1 MTSVTAQRWISDG
14 QRDIFCRL
22 LKPLMDQNGGWLV
35 YEIDDC
41 MFDGTFV
48 GMDDTEKARL
58 IEKYG
63 DPVRFSIP
71 RFNRGRGAFEG
82 EHVQS
87 NIRQMLNAAD
97 FVTVTTDYLKQ
108 VYHDLYGVPLENI
121 IAVPNL
127 LPRYLFGDRYDPAKK
142 LAQFSRNKAKP
153 RIGIVSSLSHYN
165 IDGVRE
171 DRAGRA
177 CRKQKRPDGTEAWVN
192 ELKQEVPDAETSEI
206 VDDID
211 AILECIRG
219 TVSDFQWVFL
229 GYCPPKLK
237 DLADAGKIEVHGGV
251 PIMNYPSKF
260 DNLGLQAVVAA
271 INPTGFNRC
280 KSFIKTMEC
289 AALGVPCLATRC
301 MPYDRV
307 MQDRQLFTGGDE
319 LREKLLK
326 LKFASAGVYEKT
338 IESQWKWLN
347 SECEEGDFRLRNFW
361 MEDNLQIFTDLFRL
375 RQKSINVSMDFFSR
389 QYESRKKA
397 ERENAIF
404 RNENILIAK

>member
-1 MTSVTAQRWISDG
+1 
-14 QRDIFCRL
+14 
-22 LKPLMDQNGGWLV
+22 
-35 YEIDDC
+35 

-48 GMDDTEKARL
+48 GISDEEKKRL

-82 EHVQS
+82 EQVQS
-87 NIRQMLNAAD
+87 NIRQMLNSAD

-121 IAVPNL
+121 IALPNM
-127 LPRYLFGDRYDPAKK
+127 LPRYLFGDRYDPKRK
-142 LAQFSRNKAKP
+142 LEQFKANKAKP

-171 DRAGRA
+171 DKEGRA
-177 CRKQKRPDGTEAWVN
+177 CRKQKRPDGMEVWVN
-192 ELKQEVPDAETSEI
+192 EAKQEVPESETKEI

-211 AILECIRG
+211 AILDCIRE
-219 TVSDFQWVFL
+219 TVNDVQWVFF

-237 DLADAGKIEVHGGV
+237 DLADRGRIEVHGGT

-271 INPTGFNRC
+271 INPIGFNYC

-289 AALGVPCLATRC
+289 AALGVPCFATKC
-301 MPYDRV
+301 LPYDRV
-307 MQDRQLFTGGDE
+307 MDQQQLFADGSDLKKKLLELKFMSAGAYEKLIDRQW
-319 LREKLLK
+319 R
-326 LKFASAGVYEKT
+326 
-338 IESQWKWLN
+338 WLN
-347 SECEEGDFRLRNFW
+347 SECDEGDFHLKNFW
-361 MEDNLQIFTDLFRL
+361 MEDNLQVFIDMFRL
-375 RQKSINVSMDFFSR
+375 RQKSIQVSMDFFVK
-389 QYESRKKA
+389 QYDERKKA
-397 ERENAIF
+397 ERENTIYK
-404 RNENILIAK
+404 NGEILITK